1 MLTKCQLKKTFLA
14 AVMAGGLITSGP
26 ALAWGIVFDPTN
38 FMANDFTAIKTAAS
52 YMNSLQ
58 MRITQL
64 QDHIMQIENL
74 ATLPMQAVNTVM
86 APVQQMMYEKQMA
99 TQQLYQVQ
107 SLYTNLGYQSS
118 NLQNMYQSYMA
129 SGLTPQNYYNAES
142 NMANGY
148 NNTGLNQM
156 HSVVSSI
163 PVINHEYSQIQATG
177 ALIPGTKSTNSQLGL
192 LETEGNQQNAEGMQ
206 FIQGVN
212 QLVASSANNNIRRA
226 AKQKQR
232 MQNNMLQSAV
242 IANNAAALAGA
253 AKSYAG
259 QSNISSNIASMA
271 QKSGLN
277 SSASGQYLNNSNGTS
292 FGSGSNLT
300 AFSSSG
306 K

>member
-1 MLTKCQLKKTFLA
+1 MLTKCQLKKIVLA
-14 AVMAGGLITSGP
+14 ITMSSSLAVSGQ
-26 ALAWGIVFDPTN
+26 AFAWGIVFDPTN
-38 FMANDFTAIKTAAS
+38 FIANDFTAIKTAAS

-64 QDHIMQIENL
+64 QDHIMQMENL
-74 ATLPMQAVNTVM
+74 ATLPMQAMQSVM

-129 SGLTPQNYYNAES
+129 SGLTPQNYYNAET

-148 NNTGLNQM
+148 NSTGVNQM
-156 HSVVSSI
+156 NSVVSSI
-163 PVINHEYSQIQATG
+163 PVIKQEYAQIQATG

-192 LETEGNQQNAEGMQ
+192 LETEANQQNAEGMQ

-212 QLVASSANNNIRRA
+212 QLVASSGNRNIRRA
-226 AKQKQR
+226 AQQKQDT
-232 MQNNMLQSAV
+232 QDSMLQSAV
-242 IANNAAALAGA
+242 IAENAASLAGA

-259 QSNISSNIASMA
+259 QSNISSNIATMA
-271 QKSGLN
+271 QESGIN
-277 SSASGQYLNNSNGTS
+277 PASSSQYLNGSNGTS

-300 AFSSSG
+300 ALSSSG